1 MNISHRSTLVQSNR
15 KLHRTTSHV
24 YQTLLGYCHNN
35 KVTCFPS
42 IRDIVEM
49 TNLGERCVQ
58 KQIRKL
64 ELENLVKTTPQTMP
78 SGRKTTNLYTLVGL
92 KEIQESGLVNTRRG
106 EPRFGTEALPLRGS
120 IKNTY
125 GARGGRSGKKKSPK
139 ALILCDLEQSD
150 PEDQSQNKAANAP
163 AVVAQTEEVIAPVVV
178 SQTEEVIAPV
188 VVAQT
193 EEAIAPAVVV
203 QTEEPIVPA
212 VVVQTEEA
220 IAPAVVAQTEEVIA
234 PAVVAQTEEVIAPAV
249 VAQTEEVIVPA
260 VVSQTEE
267 AIAPAVVAK
276 SQNKASV
283 RFEGPLT
290 TRKIVEIYNLYTRQG
305 WIRRCCDSFFT
316 FVANC
321 SMAKRLRKRNVYGH
335 LTWVYKN
342 KLDRKLITAKDE
354 ELARKEIKSIHENG
368 LMPDLMEPQPL
379 LRLDQSP
386 APQASAPPPPPARTG
401 SRPAM
406 DWPDRNFPETGKEL
420 FLQKYVRGRRVTH
433 VHPKW
438 LEKLNC
444 WIVKCRMVDGKM
456 QYETHPL
463 TEDGWYEVCSYSEI
477 VRLLNEQGV
486 RISQADFIQGLID
499 ANSVLK

>member
-1 MNISHRSTLVQSNR
+1 LNKLSQSCKLGAEQEKKDLRSQILADKEQQVHLKDDSMNISHRSTLVQSNR

-163 AVVAQTEEVIAPVVV
+163 AVVAQTEEVIV
-178 SQTEEVIAPV
+178 
-188 VVAQT
+188 
-193 EEAIAPAVVV
+193 
-203 QTEEPIVPA
+203 
-212 VVVQTEEA
+212 
-220 IAPAVVAQTEEVIA
+220 PAVVAQTEEVIA
-234 PAVVAQTEEVIAPAV
+234 PAVVAQTEEAIAPAV
-249 VAQTEEVIVPA
+249 VAQTEEVIV
-260 VVSQTEE
+260 
-267 AIAPAVVAK
+267 PAVVAK

>member
-163 AVVAQTEEVIAPVVV
+163 AVVSHT
-178 SQTEEVIAPV
+178 
-188 VVAQT
+188 
-193 EEAIAPAVVV
+193 
-203 QTEEPIVPA
+203 
-212 VVVQTEEA
+212 
-220 IAPAVVAQTEEVIA
+220 
-234 PAVVAQTEEVIAPAV
+234 
-249 VAQTEEVIVPA
+249 
-260 VVSQTEE
+260 
-267 AIAPAVVAK
+267 
-276 SQNKASV
+276 
-283 RFEGPLT
+283 
-290 TRKIVEIYNLYTRQG
+290 
-305 WIRRCCDSFFT
+305 
-316 FVANC
+316 
-321 SMAKRLRKRNVYGH
+321 
-335 LTWVYKN
+335 
-342 KLDRKLITAKDE
+342 
-354 ELARKEIKSIHENG
+354 
-368 LMPDLMEPQPL
+368 
-379 LRLDQSP
+379 
-386 APQASAPPPPPARTG
+386 
-401 SRPAM
+401 
-406 DWPDRNFPETGKEL
+406 
-420 FLQKYVRGRRVTH
+420 
-433 VHPKW
+433 
-438 LEKLNC
+438 
-444 WIVKCRMVDGKM
+444 
-456 QYETHPL
+456 
-463 TEDGWYEVCSYSEI
+463 
-477 VRLLNEQGV
+477 
-486 RISQADFIQGLID
+486 
-499 ANSVLK
+499 